1 MQVGIDSFAAAFDEN
16 SRAVN
21 PSERLR
27 QLVQQIEHADEVGL
41 DAFGVGE
48 HHRREFLDSA
58 LAVILGAAAART
70 QRIRLTSAVT
80 VLSAEDPVRAFQN
93 FATLDLL
100 SRGRAEMI
108 VGRGSSIEAFPLFG
122 FRLEDY
128 DSLFAEKLDLL
139 LTICEHE
146 HVHWS
151 GKHRAALTGQ
161 GVYPRPVQNP
171 LPIWLGVGGTPQSFV
186 RAGQLGLPLMVAVAI
201 RKAVGSRESTRMM
214 RSISLTT
221 PHDDSMG
228 WTRSSLSGP
237 RQRSTNSSS
246 SCTRITDPLH
256 PRSQASRR
264 RIIRPGERSSPT
276 PEAIS
281 RRATEGEVLARSLDI
296 RLSGLPV
303 RAGRPPRGGARITK
317 WITRTVSRR
326 HGPAKLTPRSHQ
338 ARTLDSFPICQRSQQ
353 TKRSCTPLAEPAGSA
368 TVAMRMTARRL
379 WERKRPA
386 GHSSANSSRMT
397 SRQIA
402 LLSSH
407 TSTRHGS
414 GMRDRRN

>member
-21 PSERLR
+21 PAERLR

-58 LAVILGAAAART
+58 PAVILGAAAART

-128 DSLFAEKLDLL
+128 DELFAEKLDLL
-139 LTICEHE
+139 LKIRANE
-146 HVHWS
+146 HVQWS
-151 GKHRAALTGQ
+151 GQHRPALTGQ

-186 RAGQLGLPLMVAVAI
+186 RAGQLGLPLMVAIIGGEPRRFRPLIDLYRETGRQHGYSAEQLKVGVHMLGYVADTTHEAADTFFPGYA
-201 RKAVGSRESTRMM
+201 KAMTDVGKERGWPAMTRASFDAQRGRDGALLIGSPDEVVDKILRHAESLGGVSRISFQMNVASLPQVKMM
-214 RSISLTT
+214 R
-221 PHDDSMG
+221 
-228 WTRSSLSGP
+228 
-237 RQRSTNSSS
+237 
-246 SCTRITDPLH
+246 
-256 PRSQASRR
+256 
-264 RIIRPGERSSPT
+264 
-276 PEAIS
+276 AID
-281 RRATEGEVLARSLDI
+281 AI
-296 RLSGLPV
+296 
-303 RAGRPPRGGARITK
+303 GARILP
-317 WITRTVSRR
+317 V
-326 HGPAKLTPRSHQ
+326 LHQ
-338 ARTLDSFPICQRSQQ
+338 EARVI
-353 TKRSCTPLAEPAGSA
+353 
-368 TVAMRMTARRL
+368 
-379 WERKRPA
+379 
-386 GHSSANSSRMT
+386 
-397 SRQIA
+397 
-402 LLSSH
+402 
-407 TSTRHGS
+407 
-414 GMRDRRN
+414 